1 MAEIYYSSKTPRAAP
16 EALTVTQLNE
26 FVKRMI
32 DSSPIL
38 QNLTVRGEISNFKNH
53 YATGHFYFT
62 LKDEASQLK
71 AVMFRSA
78 ASRLKFLPEDGM
90 KVTVRGHLSAFTR
103 DGVYQIY
110 CDTMEPDGVGA
121 LYVAF
126 EQLKR
131 KLEAEGLFSPDRK
144 RPLPKIPA
152 RIGIITSPT
161 GAAVRDMI
169 HVTGRRFPAAEILVY
184 PALVQGPDAPPQLV
198 SGLEY
203 FNRTGS
209 ADVIILGRGGGS
221 LEDLWA
227 FNDERVARA
236 VAASRIPVIS
246 AVGHETDFTICDF
259 AADLRAPTPSAAA
272 EVAVPDTAELKRK
285 ITNLIAREAGI
296 LSSQIRLYRER
307 LDSLANSRPMRS
319 PMSAV
324 DDRRVML
331 DALAD
336 RLRRAESSRIASGRA
351 GLGEAAGKLS
361 ALDPMATLSR
371 GYSAVYKSDGAL
383 VRSVRDVKPG
393 DAVTFRSVGGE
404 AVCTVDE
411 VKEDSQ

>member
-131 KLEAEGLFSPDRK
+131 KLEAEGLFSPERK

-259 AADLRAPTPSAAA
+259 VADLRAPTPSAAA
-272 EVAVPDTAELKRK
+272 ELAVPDSMEERGVLYSFEMRTHRAMRERLRLERLRLEQLARK
-285 ITNLIAREAGI
+285 ADLRDP
-296 LSSQIRLYRER
+296 RLLLTPHRLR
-307 LDSLANSRPMRS
+307 LDSLSEK
-319 PMSAV
+319 
-324 DDRRVML
+324 
-331 DALAD
+331 AD
-336 RLRRAESSRIASGRA
+336 
-351 GLGEAAGKLS
+351 
-361 ALDPMATLSR
+361 
-371 GYSAVYKSDGAL
+371 
-383 VRSVRDVKPG
+383 RSVRARLQAERAKLSLLCGKLDAMNPMKVLVRGYAIAEKDGAVVTNVKALSAG
-393 DAVTFRSVGGE
+393 DRLHLRLADGSAACIVEQTQEEPV
-404 AVCTVDE
+404 
-411 VKEDSQ
+411 